1 MNGTDN
7 LDHYFANLHLTYL
20 SLIAITPNQTNKS
33 KQSNKKVNNLK
44 AQIQKAQASKRDQGL
59 AATARAKVQNLAPIR
74 NPPTTKMRR
83 CLKGHFGKVTAMHWG
98 GDSRHLVSAG
108 QDGNL
113 LIWNAVT
120 SNKVQAITLKSTY
133 VMSVGYEQSKG
144 EMVACGGLDNLCTVY
159 KLSSPDHAMEMASHD
174 GLITCCRFLDDTKI
188 LTSSGDSTCIRWDI
202 ARGTVLDTFA
212 EHKEHINYMSLHP
225 TDKNIFVSA
234 SVDKTAKVWDI
245 RASKSAVQ
253 TFMGHSGDVNGVDFL
268 PSDGNCFA
276 TCTED
281 GGIHIFDL
289 RAYNDLAQYKV
300 NMGGA
305 GGANNTEPGVAQDLL
320 TSIAFSKSGRLL
332 FVGHSDGSV
341 LAFDVMSDRPVPAF
355 TMGGA
360 HERHISALGVS
371 PSGEALCT
379 GSWDSTLK
387 VPTTRGG

>member
-1 MNGTDN
+1 M
-7 LDHYFANLHLTYL
+7 
-20 SLIAITPNQTNKS
+20 
-33 KQSNKKVNNLK
+33 NNLR
-44 AQIQKAQASKRDQGL
+44 AQIQKAQAGKRDQGL

-133 VMSVGYEQSKG
+133 VMSVGFEQTKG

-212 EHKEHINYMSLHP
+212 EHKEHINFVSLHP

-253 TFMGHSGDVNGVDFL
+253 TFMGHSGDVNGVDFM

-276 TCTED
+276 TCSED
-281 GGIHIFDL
+281 GGIHLFDL
-289 RAYNDLAQYKV
+289 RAYNELAQFRV
-300 NMGGA
+300 NLGGA
-305 GGANNTEPGVAQDLL
+305 GGANNTDPGVAQDVL
-320 TSIAFSKSGRLL
+320 TSLAFSKSGRLL

-341 LAFDVMSDRPVPAF
+341 LAFDVMSDRPAPAF

-360 HERHISALGVS
+360 HERHISSLGVS

-379 GSWDSTLK
+379 ASWDSTLK
-387 VPTTRGG
+387 VCTIRFEDVDPCSTLHVRMALTFASSYPMQVWA

>member
-1 MNGTDN
+1 MSDLNSRIEAAKAEVEN
-7 LDHYFANLHLTYL
+7 LA
-20 SLIAITPNQTNKS
+20 K
-33 KQSNKKVNNLK
+33 
-44 AQIQKAQASKRDQGL
+44 QIQKTQNGKRDQGL
-59 AATARAKVQNLAPIR
+59 GAVARTKAQNPAPIR

-120 SNKVQAITLKSTY
+120 SNKVQAITLKSSY
-133 VMSVGYEQSKG
+133 VMSVGYEQTKG
-144 EMVACGGLDNLCTVY
+144 ELVACGGLDNLCTVY
-159 KLSSPDHAMEMASHD
+159 KLSSPDQAMEMASHD

-212 EHKEHINYMSLHP
+212 GHKEHINFMSLSP
-225 TDKNIFVSA
+225 TDKNVFVSS

-245 RASKSAVQ
+245 RASKSCVQ
-253 TFMGHSGDVNGVDFL
+253 TFMGHTGDVNGVDFM
-268 PSDGNCFA
+268 PADGNCFA

-281 GGIHIFDL
+281 GGIRIFDM
-289 RAYNDLAQYKV
+289 RAYNELSLFKV
-300 NMGGA
+300 NLGGA
-305 GGANNTEPGVAQDLL
+305 GANNDPGVAEDKL
-320 TSIAFSKSGRLL
+320 TSLAFSKSGRIL

-341 LAFDVMSDRPVPAF
+341 LAFDVMAERATPAF
-355 TMGGA
+355 TMAGA
-360 HERHISALGVS
+360 HERHIASLGVS

-379 GSWDSTLK
+379 GSWDTTLK
-387 VPTTRGG
+387 VWA